1 MHLKF
6 LQKYKKFYLFIFLI
20 DIYKL
25 GKAINKIMKTKKVQ
39 PKNKKDILD
48 KFLSILWRKEVGDLK
63 YTLKI

>member
-1 MHLKF
+1 
-6 LQKYKKFYLFIFLI
+6 
-20 DIYKL
+20 
-25 GKAINKIMKTKKVQ
+25 MKTKKVQ